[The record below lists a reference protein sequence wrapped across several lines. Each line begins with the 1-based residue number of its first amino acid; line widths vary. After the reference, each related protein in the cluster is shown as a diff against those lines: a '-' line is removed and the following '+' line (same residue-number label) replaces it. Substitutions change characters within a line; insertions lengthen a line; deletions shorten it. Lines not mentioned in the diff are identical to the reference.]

1 MWDNPDWGSGILS
14 VAHLTRF
21 SIKDGSA
28 PQTSPQASGLD
39 KPASSYASWIA
50 RSGDPR
56 GIPEDR
62 RLEIR
67 CP

>member
-39 KPASSYASWIA
+39 KPA
-50 RSGDPR
+50 
-56 GIPEDR
+56 
-62 RLEIR
+62 
-67 CP
+67 